1 MRGDTSAFLGGAM
14 YCTHCGH
21 ENPADANFCANCGRP
36 LVPGDAG
43 EARDDATTGL
53 LRADDA
59 LEALEAEPEVVEE
72 VTTAELEPGTALLVA
87 VRGPNRGARFLL
99 DKGLTTVGRHPG
111 SDIFLDDITVSRR
124 HAEFRRDAADFWVHD
139 VGSLNGTYVN
149 GQRAEERQLVTGDEV
164 QVGKFKLVAY
174 VAEAPA

>member
-1 MRGDTSAFLGGAM
+1 M

-21 ENPADANFCANCGRP
+21 ENPAGANFCANCGRP
-36 LVPGDAG
+36 LTAAD
-43 EARDDATTGL
+43 ARDDATTGL

-59 LEALEAEPEVVEE
+59 LEALEVEPEIEE
-72 VTTAELEPGTALLVA
+72 ITAAELQPGTALLMA

-99 DKGLTTVGRHPG
+99 DKGLTTVGRHPD

-124 HAEFRRDAADFWVHD
+124 HAEFRRDAEDFWVHD
-139 VGSLNGTYVN
+139 VGSLNGTYVI

-164 QVGKFKLVAY
+164 QVGKFKLVVY
-174 VAEAPA
+174 VAEPTT